1 MAQIYL
7 SNDYTKYV
15 YNKKRYDSVEELSKA
30 IDEYIVT
37 LPFYWG
43 NYDPSYRECH
53 FMERCIREYMERLG
67 YEMILWDFKSPY
79 KNGHYVIKGVWG
91 EVVSDWA
98 IEVDFDKTTGS
109 IYKFLG
115 DFQWVEN
122 KFDGLDN
129 AIGAI
134 NSMLI
139 PECLRMGGAMTSVL
153 QKMTTDRAGSI
164 SLRSVQGF
172 NVHVEDQKQNLIEKL
187 EEELKGLKESNME
200 ARVKATGKIVEVRE
214 EYDFQGEMPDV
225 FYSNEED
232 PYEVYEKEELDF
244 NVSDNIDP
252 TIDYWEKLLHQYAG
266 MAMLSI
272 LQTMPR
278 VSNLDKY
285 MKAAIDFS
293 AKIAHALVEKL
304 KEERK

>member
-1 MAQIYL
+1 MKRKATTQKQAMIEALQPRYHVIEWDGGYNLYDTTKPARQTNCGDFVAQIYL
-7 SNDYTKYV
+7 NNDYSKYV

-30 IDEYIVT
+30 IDDYIVT

-67 YEMILWDFKSPY
+67 YELILWDYKSPY

-153 QKMTTDRAGSI
+153 QKMTSDRAGSI

-172 NVHVEDQKQNLIEKL
+172 NVHVEDQKQKLIEKL
-187 EEELKGLKESNME
+187 EEELKRLK
-200 ARVKATGKIVEVRE
+200 
-214 EYDFQGEMPDV
+214 GE
-225 FYSNEED
+225 
-232 PYEVYEKEELDF
+232 
-244 NVSDNIDP
+244 
-252 TIDYWEKLLHQYAG
+252 
-266 MAMLSI
+266 
-272 LQTMPR
+272 
-278 VSNLDKY
+278 
-285 MKAAIDFS
+285 
-293 AKIAHALVEKL
+293 
-304 KEERK
+304 